1 MVSGQRQSEERP
13 RPVSTRPING
23 CLERDPILD
32 GNADLEEGDYNRAE
46 VREAQK
52 TSESHEKGKVNTLKR
67 EFPNPLKCANG

>member
-1 MVSGQRQSEERP
+1 M
-13 RPVSTRPING
+13 
-23 CLERDPILD
+23 D